1 MEKPHP
7 VVGADPLEVVRHF
20 IERCGTQTLMRR
32 YRLPNFVGAEGFL
45 EVTLVVWKKMPQNIV
60 NSQVEMIQMKWR
72 FLGKSKVG
80 LEFEIKRRQKKVF
93 FGESLLQ
100 NQRFGPR
107 SST

>member
-45 EVTLVVWKKMPQNIV
+45 EVTLVVLKKMPQNIV
-60 NSQVEMIQMKWR
+60 NGQVEMISDEVEVLR
-72 FLGKSKVG
+72 
-80 LEFEIKRRQKKVF
+80 KKQSGSRV
-93 FGESLLQ
+93 
-100 NQRFGPR
+100 
-107 SST
+107 

>member
-45 EVTLVVWKKMPQNIV
+45 EVTLVVLKKMPGKIV
-60 NSQVEMIQMKWR
+60 NSQVDDDSDAVEVLRK
-72 FLGKSKVG
+72 KSGSRVW
-80 LEFEIKRRQKKVF
+80 
-93 FGESLLQ
+93 S
-100 NQRFGPR
+100 
-107 SST
+107 